1 MSAGRSPRLPLSKTC
16 NPADFGLLRDEL
28 AAVDAVGIAGQHPM
42 RRWEYAMA
50 LYTLTAWEAA
60 REDLGCLNRP
70 YDALDV
76 GGAGS
81 SFTTILRGWR
91 PGTHS
96 VIVDPL
102 LNMGI
107 EASPFPDASA
117 DLLFCLSV
125 LEHVEH
131 PTSFLRACAR
141 HLRPGGLLFL
151 TVDYWDCE
159 GPDTAH
165 FHWMRQRIYNRPAL
179 TDVLTLARGF
189 GLRRFGGTDW
199 TYHGNQV
206 FDYSFCS
213 LALRKDG
220 PA

>member
-1 MSAGRSPRLPLSKTC
+1 MSAGRPPRLPLSKTC

-50 LYTLTAWEAA
+50 LYTMSAWAA
-60 REDLGCLNRP
+60 AQIPVPRFHQELL
-70 YDALDV
+70 LDV
-76 GGAGS
+76 GGGGS
-81 SFTTILRGWR
+81 PFTQIL
-91 PGTHS
+91 THAYDEQFLPA
-96 VIVDPL
+96 IIDPT
-102 LNMGI
+102 LNHGI
-107 EASPFPDASA
+107 EASPLGDACA
-117 DLLFCLSV
+117 AIVTCISV

-179 TDVLTLARGF
+179 TDVLTLVRGF